1 MSETTLL
8 DDLSRDLL
16 TEERTILYQFFSE
29 IYYTSQTIEQLHKW
43 KDLLDE
49 EWILNLRETYP
60 AFNEFFSTIEREDL
74 SLLTSQWEK
83 EYQSIFN
90 IYNSEGK
97 IQAPIWESYYTSY
110 DHSLFSKSTFILRN
124 KLHEFGLQYKLEN
137 TYPEDHLSVQ
147 LDFLNYLIDFTSQ
160 AMKNNDYLSYEKGI
174 YNQYWLIKDHL
185 LRWVPLF
192 IKKIELA
199 NNQSIYY
206 PLSVLLLE
214 ILQEDLDL
222 VKLYKEEI
230 ENNEKLV

>member
-1 MSETTLL
+1 MSDTILL

-16 TEERTILYQFFSE
+16 TEERRILYQFFSE
-29 IYYTSQTIEQLHKW
+29 IYYTPQTIEQLNNW
-43 KDLLDE
+43 KNVLDE
-49 EWILNLRETYP
+49 DWIINLRETYP

-74 SLLTSQWEK
+74 SLLASQWEK

-97 IQAPIWESYYTSY
+97 ILAPLWESYYTSY

-124 KLHEFGLQYKLEN
+124 KLHEFGLQYKLES

-147 LDFLNYLIDFTSQ
+147 LDFLNYLLDFTSQ
-160 AMKNNDYLSYEKGI
+160 AMKTNDSFSYERGI
-174 YNQYWLIKDHL
+174 YNQIWLIKDHL
-185 LRWVPLF
+185 LRWLPLF
-192 IKKIELA
+192 IKKLELA

-206 PLSVLLLE
+206 PLSILLLE
-214 ILQEDLDL
+214 VLQEDLDL
-222 VKLYKEEI
+222 VKFYKEEI